1 MHFQQHN
8 SLLTV
13 SVKWLNSKNTLSLI
27 YGRDQKR
34 LSVSQT
40 SRTPQAK
47 FEPAQE
53 AHSKVA
59 RTSAPSL
66 NAHFDFD
73 LILSTKPLK
82 PKFCYMILPSEKH
95 KIKQATPVGYQK
107 QFYPVKI
114 LKSKIKFTL
123 IVQFSTIV
131 LFKQIGNRSTSPS
144 SSANTS
150 KVNTDFFFLF

>member
-1 MHFQQHN
+1 MYFQQHN

-13 SVKWLNSKNTLSLI
+13 FVKWLNSKTTLSLI
-27 YGRDQKR
+27 YGRDKKR
-34 LSVSQT
+34 FSVSQT

-59 RTSAPSL
+59 RTSVPSL

-82 PKFCYMILPSEKH
+82 PKFCYMILPSEKN
-95 KIKQATPVGYQK
+95 KIKQTTPVGYQK
-107 QFYPVKI
+107 QFYTVKI

-123 IVQFSTIV
+123 IVQFSIFV
-131 LFKQIGNRSTSPS
+131 LFKQI
-144 SSANTS
+144 
-150 KVNTDFFFLF
+150 

>member
-82 PKFCYMILPSEKH
+82 PKFCYMILPSEKQN
-95 KIKQATPVGYQK
+95 KTSNPSWI
-107 QFYPVKI
+107 
-114 LKSKIKFTL
+114 SKTVLLCQDFK
-123 IVQFSTIV
+123 VQNQIYIDSTI
-131 LFKQIGNRSTSPS
+131 FNYC
-144 SSANTS
+144 A
-150 KVNTDFFFLF
+150 F